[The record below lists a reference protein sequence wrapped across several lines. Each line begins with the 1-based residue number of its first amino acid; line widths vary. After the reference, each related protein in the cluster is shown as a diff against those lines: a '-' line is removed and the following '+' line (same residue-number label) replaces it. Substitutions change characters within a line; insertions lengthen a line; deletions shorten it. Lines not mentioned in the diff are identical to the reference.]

1 MKRHTVRQRLAA
13 FLLAALMSLS
23 WLPPLP
29 AFAENTPT
37 ETTSAAESD
46 VSASASENE
55 ATPETSDPESNV
67 VEDETSEGD
76 TSLSKAAQKFV
87 DSVNALDRDRI
98 LSAVNTWALASQAWQ
113 AEKDNP
119 DLTAALETATA
130 ASDEAAA
137 PVYAA
142 EDLYIALTDEDR
154 AQEAVQTAY
163 SALAA
168 LFVTMQ
174 LTMENPTA
182 PEEGGGNPPDED
194 EIATVLYGEL
204 PDAPTGSYMGS
215 YGLPIAT
222 GDTKIGIGYWGNEL
236 LSADNQGR
244 LDAQALNSD
253 AMTIVVPRQDGESYA
268 VVPIMVEVEYPANN
282 STSQVILPDNVTV
295 LDYDGTEAD
304 ADETS
309 QILSGTYV
317 ETSAA
322 ATGLYVKAEEDF
334 VAEFS
339 YSAPDG
345 SKLHKTLQVKLG
357 ESTANKASIQSNGS
371 ATYAATPTPP
381 WTTGKITSIAYEGGT
396 WLVWFNGVEAYCCS
410 HGLSGQPNGCPTYSF
425 SYVSKLEPGQY
436 TPGAHYLN
444 QINIWGGL
452 NQLSLGLLSQKHNP
466 DEYISSD
473 FAAGSAST
481 YSTAENDTL
490 KAAYQYYDDTQL
502 WIIKNYPDS
511 AAAKAYLSAAAQL
524 LGADNGVSTFA
535 SGKGY
540 YTYIYSPPAGYAWQI
555 IALIGPEITDEEGG
569 TDIPDIP
576 DAEYYSASW
585 TAPAQSASGSFDLT
599 FTVNTDKQ
607 QLETGEKVDGAKI
620 TVTPSKTSGS
630 IDGGSWAMSPVGAQ
644 TITTSGH
651 TMDDRYQANGGDGTV
666 SWTVHYEVSKTSTST
681 LSGQEG
687 PYSSQAEADAAAE
700 AAKNAAISQLQNEA
714 QGMVDAAIAAARAE
728 LASIVFQ
735 YDEIDVPYGF
745 EEFSGAVGSHQT
757 ITVPADSSN
766 DYVMK
771 NDEWSLQVNLNK
783 VDSET
788 GEQIA
793 GNALY
798 EVYEWDTVTQQYM
811 RRIANL
817 RAMTTKGVAS
827 LIPFNTQ
834 EVLVPGGI
842 YYGVNAISGNLIIG
856 LRTVLI
862 NGNAMVIAT
871 SGGGKSLFVKQELLE
886 LFLRFLKAKFYIV
899 DPENEY
905 GPLVRELGGIVVDIS
920 VDSTTYFNP
929 LDFTYDPSTKIQ
941 PHTAKA
947 EFVLSLC
954 EQIMGKDNIQAGDK
968 SLIDRSLK
976 HIYKPLIQSGYK
988 AACPTLTDLYNDLKA
1003 QPHERAHE
1011 IALALELFA
1020 TGSMNM
1026 FAQPTNVDMSNRL
1039 ICFNI
1044 QSLGDQ
1050 LKPVAMLSMLEY
1062 INTCVMSNERNDP
1075 KAATWVYF
1083 DEIYLLLRDKLSSQ
1097 FLYTS
1102 WKRFRKYNAFA
1113 TGITQNVQ
1121 DCLANDTAYA
1131 MLANSEFVCMLRQ
1144 TKDID
1149 SVVELYGLSDPQKNY
1164 LKLAKPGQGILKLGN
1179 NLIPFVNDHPTNTKI
1194 YRLIT
1199 TKPGEMEN

>member
-1 MKRHTVRQRLAA
+1 MKLYEYTSTRNSWGGVNTPKSVQKSIPIDRIYEDGMWRSGNVYSQMWSVSDINYAMVSDSKKEEIQLIYGKLYAGVPSDCTVKMCIVSQRMDDLVFRRDVLYRRANDGHDDLRADKNRQLAACASLVGNVLQSKYVIVSTQKNRVEDARDRLRQVQGHLVNILSELGSTVRSVDNSERLRILHN
-13 FLLAALMSLS
+13 F
-23 WLPPLP
+23 
-29 AFAENTPT
+29 FRVGE
-37 ETTSAAESD
+37 ESRFEFD
-46 VSASASENE
+46 
-55 ATPETSDPESNV
+55 
-67 VEDETSEGD
+67 
-76 TSLSKAAQKFV
+76 
-87 DSVNALDRDRI
+87 LDRCTRLGEDFRDFVAPDTIEFKRDHIVIDNRVAKCMSMSYFPQRI
-98 LSAVNTWALASQAWQ
+98 DDKLISTLLQQVPYIILTMDFVPIETEDAYKTLADYRMKVDADKVRFNRKSVDNLDFTANVPQRTQEEEGILNQWQ
-113 AEKDNP
+113 NDMSNH
-119 DLTAALETATA
+119 DQQMFLTLLTAAFFADDLEELRQETDALKTA
-130 ASDEAAA
+130 AGNFNCRFTEM
-137 PVYAA
+137 
-142 EDLYIALTDEDR
+142 R
-154 AQEAVQTAY
+154 WQQENAFNTA
-163 SALAA
+163 
-168 LFVTMQ
+168 M
-174 LTMENPTA
+174 P
-182 PEEGGGNPPDED
+182 
-194 EIATVLYGEL
+194 
-204 PDAPTGSYMGS
+204 
-215 YGLPIAT
+215 YGL
-222 GDTKIGIGYWGNEL
+222 
-236 LSADNQGR
+236 
-244 LDAQALNSD
+244 
-253 AMTIVVPRQDGESYA
+253 
-268 VVPIMVEVEYPANN
+268 
-282 STSQVILPDNVTV
+282 
-295 LDYDGTEAD
+295 
-304 ADETS
+304 
-309 QILSGTYV
+309 
-317 ETSAA
+317 
-322 ATGLYVKAEEDF
+322 
-334 VAEFS
+334 
-339 YSAPDG
+339 
-345 SKLHKTLQVKLG
+345 
-357 ESTANKASIQSNGS
+357 
-371 ATYAATPTPP
+371 
-381 WTTGKITSIAYEGGT
+381 
-396 WLVWFNGVEAYCCS
+396 
-410 HGLSGQPNGCPTYSF
+410 
-425 SYVSKLEPGQY
+425 
-436 TPGAHYLN
+436 
-444 QINIWGGL
+444 
-452 NQLSLGLLSQKHNP
+452 
-466 DEYISSD
+466 
-473 FAAGSAST
+473 
-481 YSTAENDTL
+481 
-490 KAAYQYYDDTQL
+490 
-502 WIIKNYPDS
+502 
-511 AAAKAYLSAAAQL
+511 
-524 LGADNGVSTFA
+524 
-535 SGKGY
+535 
-540 YTYIYSPPAGYAWQI
+540 
-555 IALIGPEITDEEGG
+555 
-569 TDIPDIP
+569 
-576 DAEYYSASW
+576 
-585 TAPAQSASGSFDLT
+585 
-599 FTVNTDKQ
+599 
-607 QLETGEKVDGAKI
+607 
-620 TVTPSKTSGS
+620 
-630 IDGGSWAMSPVGAQ
+630 
-644 TITTSGH
+644 
-651 TMDDRYQANGGDGTV
+651 
-666 SWTVHYEVSKTSTST
+666 
-681 LSGQEG
+681 
-687 PYSSQAEADAAAE
+687 
-700 AAKNAAISQLQNEA
+700 
-714 QGMVDAAIAAARAE
+714 
-728 LASIVFQ
+728 
-735 YDEIDVPYGF
+735 
-745 EEFSGAVGSHQT
+745 
-757 ITVPADSSN
+757 
-766 DYVMK
+766 
-771 NDEWSLQVNLNK
+771 
-783 VDSET
+783 
-788 GEQIA
+788 
-793 GNALY
+793 
-798 EVYEWDTVTQQYM
+798 

-1164 LKLAKPGQGILKLGN
+1164 LKLAKPGQGILKMGN

-1194 YRLIT
+1194 YRLLT

>member
-1 MKRHTVRQRLAA
+1 MKLYEYTSTRNSWGGVNTPKSVQKSIPIDRIYEDGMWRSGNVYSQMWSVSDINYAMVSDGKKDEIQQVYGKLYAGVPSDCTIKMCIVSQRMDDLVFRRDVLYHRANDGHDDLRADKNRQLAACASLVGNVLQSKYVIVSTQKNRVEDARDRLRQVQGHLINILSELGSTVRSVDNSERLRILHN
-13 FLLAALMSLS
+13 F
-23 WLPPLP
+23 
-29 AFAENTPT
+29 FRVGE
-37 ETTSAAESD
+37 ESRFEFD
-46 VSASASENE
+46 
-55 ATPETSDPESNV
+55 
-67 VEDETSEGD
+67 
-76 TSLSKAAQKFV
+76 
-87 DSVNALDRDRI
+87 LDRCTRLGEDFRDFVAPDTIEFKRDHIVIDNRVAKCMSMSYFPQRI
-98 LSAVNTWALASQAWQ
+98 DDKLISTLLQQVPYIILTMDFVPIETEDAYKTLADYRMKVDADKVRFNRKSVDNLDFTANVPQRTQEEEGILNQWQ
-113 AEKDNP
+113 NDMSNH
-119 DLTAALETATA
+119 DQQMFLTLLTAAFFADDLEELRQETDALKTA
-130 ASDEAAA
+130 AGNFNCRFTEM
-137 PVYAA
+137 
-142 EDLYIALTDEDR
+142 R
-154 AQEAVQTAY
+154 WQQENAFNTA
-163 SALAA
+163 
-168 LFVTMQ
+168 M
-174 LTMENPTA
+174 P
-182 PEEGGGNPPDED
+182 
-194 EIATVLYGEL
+194 
-204 PDAPTGSYMGS
+204 
-215 YGLPIAT
+215 YGL
-222 GDTKIGIGYWGNEL
+222 
-236 LSADNQGR
+236 
-244 LDAQALNSD
+244 
-253 AMTIVVPRQDGESYA
+253 
-268 VVPIMVEVEYPANN
+268 
-282 STSQVILPDNVTV
+282 
-295 LDYDGTEAD
+295 
-304 ADETS
+304 
-309 QILSGTYV
+309 
-317 ETSAA
+317 
-322 ATGLYVKAEEDF
+322 
-334 VAEFS
+334 
-339 YSAPDG
+339 
-345 SKLHKTLQVKLG
+345 
-357 ESTANKASIQSNGS
+357 
-371 ATYAATPTPP
+371 
-381 WTTGKITSIAYEGGT
+381 
-396 WLVWFNGVEAYCCS
+396 
-410 HGLSGQPNGCPTYSF
+410 
-425 SYVSKLEPGQY
+425 
-436 TPGAHYLN
+436 
-444 QINIWGGL
+444 
-452 NQLSLGLLSQKHNP
+452 
-466 DEYISSD
+466 
-473 FAAGSAST
+473 
-481 YSTAENDTL
+481 
-490 KAAYQYYDDTQL
+490 
-502 WIIKNYPDS
+502 
-511 AAAKAYLSAAAQL
+511 
-524 LGADNGVSTFA
+524 
-535 SGKGY
+535 
-540 YTYIYSPPAGYAWQI
+540 
-555 IALIGPEITDEEGG
+555 
-569 TDIPDIP
+569 
-576 DAEYYSASW
+576 
-585 TAPAQSASGSFDLT
+585 
-599 FTVNTDKQ
+599 
-607 QLETGEKVDGAKI
+607 
-620 TVTPSKTSGS
+620 
-630 IDGGSWAMSPVGAQ
+630 
-644 TITTSGH
+644 
-651 TMDDRYQANGGDGTV
+651 
-666 SWTVHYEVSKTSTST
+666 
-681 LSGQEG
+681 
-687 PYSSQAEADAAAE
+687 
-700 AAKNAAISQLQNEA
+700 
-714 QGMVDAAIAAARAE
+714 
-728 LASIVFQ
+728 
-735 YDEIDVPYGF
+735 
-745 EEFSGAVGSHQT
+745 
-757 ITVPADSSN
+757 
-766 DYVMK
+766 
-771 NDEWSLQVNLNK
+771 
-783 VDSET
+783 
-788 GEQIA
+788 
-793 GNALY
+793 
-798 EVYEWDTVTQQYM
+798 

-1164 LKLAKPGQGILKLGN
+1164 LKLAKPGQGILKMGN

>member
-1 MKRHTVRQRLAA
+1 MKLYEYTSTRNSWGGVNTPKSVQKSIPIDRIYEDGMWRSGNVYSQMWSVSDINYAMVSDSKKEEIQLIYGKLYAGVPSDCTVKMCIVSQRMDDLVFRRDVLYRRANDGHDDLRAEKNRQLTACASLMGNVIQHKYVIISTQKPRVDDARDRLRQVQGHLINILSELGSTVRSVDNSERLRILHN
-13 FLLAALMSLS
+13 F
-23 WLPPLP
+23 
-29 AFAENTPT
+29 FRVGE
-37 ETTSAAESD
+37 ESRFEFD
-46 VSASASENE
+46 
-55 ATPETSDPESNV
+55 
-67 VEDETSEGD
+67 
-76 TSLSKAAQKFV
+76 
-87 DSVNALDRDRI
+87 LDRCTRLGEDFRDFVAPDTIEFKRDHIVIDNRVAKCMSMSYFPQRI
-98 LSAVNTWALASQAWQ
+98 DDKLISTLLQQVPYIILTMDFVPIETEDAYKTLADYRMKVDADKVRFNRKSVDNLDFTANVPQRTQEEEGILNQWQ
-113 AEKDNP
+113 NDMSNH
-119 DLTAALETATA
+119 DQQMFLTLLTAAFFADDLEELRQETDALKTA
-130 ASDEAAA
+130 AGNFNCRFTEM
-137 PVYAA
+137 
-142 EDLYIALTDEDR
+142 R
-154 AQEAVQTAY
+154 WQQENAFNTA
-163 SALAA
+163 
-168 LFVTMQ
+168 M
-174 LTMENPTA
+174 P
-182 PEEGGGNPPDED
+182 
-194 EIATVLYGEL
+194 
-204 PDAPTGSYMGS
+204 
-215 YGLPIAT
+215 YGL
-222 GDTKIGIGYWGNEL
+222 
-236 LSADNQGR
+236 
-244 LDAQALNSD
+244 
-253 AMTIVVPRQDGESYA
+253 
-268 VVPIMVEVEYPANN
+268 
-282 STSQVILPDNVTV
+282 
-295 LDYDGTEAD
+295 
-304 ADETS
+304 
-309 QILSGTYV
+309 
-317 ETSAA
+317 
-322 ATGLYVKAEEDF
+322 
-334 VAEFS
+334 
-339 YSAPDG
+339 
-345 SKLHKTLQVKLG
+345 
-357 ESTANKASIQSNGS
+357 
-371 ATYAATPTPP
+371 
-381 WTTGKITSIAYEGGT
+381 
-396 WLVWFNGVEAYCCS
+396 
-410 HGLSGQPNGCPTYSF
+410 
-425 SYVSKLEPGQY
+425 
-436 TPGAHYLN
+436 
-444 QINIWGGL
+444 
-452 NQLSLGLLSQKHNP
+452 
-466 DEYISSD
+466 
-473 FAAGSAST
+473 
-481 YSTAENDTL
+481 
-490 KAAYQYYDDTQL
+490 
-502 WIIKNYPDS
+502 
-511 AAAKAYLSAAAQL
+511 
-524 LGADNGVSTFA
+524 
-535 SGKGY
+535 
-540 YTYIYSPPAGYAWQI
+540 
-555 IALIGPEITDEEGG
+555 
-569 TDIPDIP
+569 
-576 DAEYYSASW
+576 
-585 TAPAQSASGSFDLT
+585 
-599 FTVNTDKQ
+599 
-607 QLETGEKVDGAKI
+607 
-620 TVTPSKTSGS
+620 
-630 IDGGSWAMSPVGAQ
+630 
-644 TITTSGH
+644 
-651 TMDDRYQANGGDGTV
+651 
-666 SWTVHYEVSKTSTST
+666 
-681 LSGQEG
+681 
-687 PYSSQAEADAAAE
+687 
-700 AAKNAAISQLQNEA
+700 
-714 QGMVDAAIAAARAE
+714 
-728 LASIVFQ
+728 
-735 YDEIDVPYGF
+735 
-745 EEFSGAVGSHQT
+745 
-757 ITVPADSSN
+757 
-766 DYVMK
+766 
-771 NDEWSLQVNLNK
+771 
-783 VDSET
+783 
-788 GEQIA
+788 
-793 GNALY
+793 
-798 EVYEWDTVTQQYM
+798 

-1026 FAQPTNVDMSNRL
+1026 FAQSTNVDMSNRL

>member
-1 MKRHTVRQRLAA
+1 MKLYEYTSTRNSWGGVNTPKSVQKSIPIDRIYEDGMWRSGNVYSQMWSVSDINYAMVSDSKKEEIQLIYGKLYAGVPSDCTVKMCIVSQRMDDLVFRRDVLYRRANDGHDDLRAEKNRQLTACASLVGNVIQHKYVIISTQKPRVDDARDRLRQVQGHLINILSELGSTVRSVDNSERLRILHN
-13 FLLAALMSLS
+13 F
-23 WLPPLP
+23 
-29 AFAENTPT
+29 FRVGE
-37 ETTSAAESD
+37 ESRFEFD
-46 VSASASENE
+46 
-55 ATPETSDPESNV
+55 
-67 VEDETSEGD
+67 
-76 TSLSKAAQKFV
+76 
-87 DSVNALDRDRI
+87 LDRCTRLGEDFRDFVAPDTIEFKRDHIVIDNRVAKCMSMSYFPQRI
-98 LSAVNTWALASQAWQ
+98 DDKLISTLLQQVPYIILTMDFVPIETEDAYKTLADYRMKVDADKVRFNRKSVDNLDFTANVPQRTQEEEGILNQWQ
-113 AEKDNP
+113 NDMSNH
-119 DLTAALETATA
+119 DQQMFLTLLTAAFFAGDLEELRQETDALKTA
-130 ASDEAAA
+130 AGNFNCRFTEM
-137 PVYAA
+137 
-142 EDLYIALTDEDR
+142 R
-154 AQEAVQTAY
+154 WQQENAFNTA
-163 SALAA
+163 
-168 LFVTMQ
+168 M
-174 LTMENPTA
+174 P
-182 PEEGGGNPPDED
+182 
-194 EIATVLYGEL
+194 
-204 PDAPTGSYMGS
+204 
-215 YGLPIAT
+215 YGL
-222 GDTKIGIGYWGNEL
+222 
-236 LSADNQGR
+236 
-244 LDAQALNSD
+244 
-253 AMTIVVPRQDGESYA
+253 
-268 VVPIMVEVEYPANN
+268 
-282 STSQVILPDNVTV
+282 
-295 LDYDGTEAD
+295 
-304 ADETS
+304 
-309 QILSGTYV
+309 
-317 ETSAA
+317 
-322 ATGLYVKAEEDF
+322 
-334 VAEFS
+334 
-339 YSAPDG
+339 
-345 SKLHKTLQVKLG
+345 
-357 ESTANKASIQSNGS
+357 
-371 ATYAATPTPP
+371 
-381 WTTGKITSIAYEGGT
+381 
-396 WLVWFNGVEAYCCS
+396 
-410 HGLSGQPNGCPTYSF
+410 
-425 SYVSKLEPGQY
+425 
-436 TPGAHYLN
+436 
-444 QINIWGGL
+444 
-452 NQLSLGLLSQKHNP
+452 
-466 DEYISSD
+466 
-473 FAAGSAST
+473 
-481 YSTAENDTL
+481 
-490 KAAYQYYDDTQL
+490 
-502 WIIKNYPDS
+502 
-511 AAAKAYLSAAAQL
+511 
-524 LGADNGVSTFA
+524 
-535 SGKGY
+535 
-540 YTYIYSPPAGYAWQI
+540 
-555 IALIGPEITDEEGG
+555 
-569 TDIPDIP
+569 
-576 DAEYYSASW
+576 
-585 TAPAQSASGSFDLT
+585 
-599 FTVNTDKQ
+599 
-607 QLETGEKVDGAKI
+607 
-620 TVTPSKTSGS
+620 
-630 IDGGSWAMSPVGAQ
+630 
-644 TITTSGH
+644 
-651 TMDDRYQANGGDGTV
+651 
-666 SWTVHYEVSKTSTST
+666 
-681 LSGQEG
+681 
-687 PYSSQAEADAAAE
+687 
-700 AAKNAAISQLQNEA
+700 
-714 QGMVDAAIAAARAE
+714 
-728 LASIVFQ
+728 
-735 YDEIDVPYGF
+735 
-745 EEFSGAVGSHQT
+745 
-757 ITVPADSSN
+757 
-766 DYVMK
+766 
-771 NDEWSLQVNLNK
+771 
-783 VDSET
+783 
-788 GEQIA
+788 
-793 GNALY
+793 
-798 EVYEWDTVTQQYM
+798 

-1164 LKLAKPGQGILKLGN
+1164 LKLAKPGQGILKMGN

-1194 YRLIT
+1194 YRLLT

>member
-1 MKRHTVRQRLAA
+1 MKLYEYTSTRNSWGGVNTPKSVQKSIPIDRIYEDGMWRSGNVYSQMWSVSDINYAMVSDSKKEEIQLIYGKLYAGVPSDCTVKMCIVSQRMDDLVFRRDVLYRRANDGHDDLRAEKNRQLTACASLVGNVIQHKYVIISTQKPRVDDARDRLRRVQGHLINILSELGSTVRSVDNSERLRILHN
-13 FLLAALMSLS
+13 F
-23 WLPPLP
+23 
-29 AFAENTPT
+29 FRVGE
-37 ETTSAAESD
+37 ESRFEFD
-46 VSASASENE
+46 
-55 ATPETSDPESNV
+55 
-67 VEDETSEGD
+67 
-76 TSLSKAAQKFV
+76 
-87 DSVNALDRDRI
+87 LDRCTRLGEDFRDFVAPDTIEFKRDHIVIDNRVAKCMSMSYFPQRI
-98 LSAVNTWALASQAWQ
+98 DDKLISTLLQQVPYIILTMDFVPIETEDAYKTLADYRMKVDADKVRFNRKSVDNLDFTANVPQRTQEEEGILNQWQ
-113 AEKDNP
+113 NDMSNH
-119 DLTAALETATA
+119 DQQMFLTLLTAAFFADDLEELRQETDALKTA
-130 ASDEAAA
+130 AGNFNCRFTEM
-137 PVYAA
+137 
-142 EDLYIALTDEDR
+142 R
-154 AQEAVQTAY
+154 WQQENAFNTA
-163 SALAA
+163 
-168 LFVTMQ
+168 M
-174 LTMENPTA
+174 P
-182 PEEGGGNPPDED
+182 
-194 EIATVLYGEL
+194 
-204 PDAPTGSYMGS
+204 
-215 YGLPIAT
+215 YGL
-222 GDTKIGIGYWGNEL
+222 
-236 LSADNQGR
+236 
-244 LDAQALNSD
+244 
-253 AMTIVVPRQDGESYA
+253 
-268 VVPIMVEVEYPANN
+268 
-282 STSQVILPDNVTV
+282 
-295 LDYDGTEAD
+295 
-304 ADETS
+304 
-309 QILSGTYV
+309 
-317 ETSAA
+317 
-322 ATGLYVKAEEDF
+322 
-334 VAEFS
+334 
-339 YSAPDG
+339 
-345 SKLHKTLQVKLG
+345 
-357 ESTANKASIQSNGS
+357 
-371 ATYAATPTPP
+371 
-381 WTTGKITSIAYEGGT
+381 
-396 WLVWFNGVEAYCCS
+396 
-410 HGLSGQPNGCPTYSF
+410 
-425 SYVSKLEPGQY
+425 
-436 TPGAHYLN
+436 
-444 QINIWGGL
+444 
-452 NQLSLGLLSQKHNP
+452 
-466 DEYISSD
+466 
-473 FAAGSAST
+473 
-481 YSTAENDTL
+481 
-490 KAAYQYYDDTQL
+490 
-502 WIIKNYPDS
+502 
-511 AAAKAYLSAAAQL
+511 
-524 LGADNGVSTFA
+524 
-535 SGKGY
+535 
-540 YTYIYSPPAGYAWQI
+540 
-555 IALIGPEITDEEGG
+555 
-569 TDIPDIP
+569 
-576 DAEYYSASW
+576 
-585 TAPAQSASGSFDLT
+585 
-599 FTVNTDKQ
+599 
-607 QLETGEKVDGAKI
+607 
-620 TVTPSKTSGS
+620 
-630 IDGGSWAMSPVGAQ
+630 
-644 TITTSGH
+644 
-651 TMDDRYQANGGDGTV
+651 
-666 SWTVHYEVSKTSTST
+666 
-681 LSGQEG
+681 
-687 PYSSQAEADAAAE
+687 
-700 AAKNAAISQLQNEA
+700 
-714 QGMVDAAIAAARAE
+714 
-728 LASIVFQ
+728 
-735 YDEIDVPYGF
+735 
-745 EEFSGAVGSHQT
+745 
-757 ITVPADSSN
+757 
-766 DYVMK
+766 
-771 NDEWSLQVNLNK
+771 
-783 VDSET
+783 
-788 GEQIA
+788 
-793 GNALY
+793 
-798 EVYEWDTVTQQYM
+798 

>member
-1 MKRHTVRQRLAA
+1 MKLYEYTSTRNSWGGVNTPKSVQKSIPIDRIYEDGMWRSGNVYSQMWSVSDINYAMVSDSKKEEIQLIYGKLYAGVPSDCTVKMCIVSQRMDDLVFRRDVLYRRANDGHDDLRAEKNRQLTACASLVGNVIQHKYVIISTQKPRVDDARDRLRQVQGHLINILSELGSTVRSVDNSERLRILHN
-13 FLLAALMSLS
+13 F
-23 WLPPLP
+23 
-29 AFAENTPT
+29 FRVGE
-37 ETTSAAESD
+37 ESRFEFD
-46 VSASASENE
+46 
-55 ATPETSDPESNV
+55 
-67 VEDETSEGD
+67 
-76 TSLSKAAQKFV
+76 
-87 DSVNALDRDRI
+87 LDRCTRLGEDFRDFVAPDTIEFNRDHIVIDNRVAKCMSMSYFPQRI
-98 LSAVNTWALASQAWQ
+98 DDKLISTLLQQVPYIILTMDFVPIETEDAYKTLADYRMKVDADKVRFNRKSVDNLDFTANVPQRTQEEEGILNQWQ
-113 AEKDNP
+113 NDMSNH
-119 DLTAALETATA
+119 DQQMFLTLLTAAFFADDLEELRQETDALKTA
-130 ASDEAAA
+130 AGNFNCRFTEM
-137 PVYAA
+137 
-142 EDLYIALTDEDR
+142 R
-154 AQEAVQTAY
+154 WQQENAFNTA
-163 SALAA
+163 
-168 LFVTMQ
+168 M
-174 LTMENPTA
+174 P
-182 PEEGGGNPPDED
+182 
-194 EIATVLYGEL
+194 
-204 PDAPTGSYMGS
+204 
-215 YGLPIAT
+215 YGL
-222 GDTKIGIGYWGNEL
+222 
-236 LSADNQGR
+236 
-244 LDAQALNSD
+244 
-253 AMTIVVPRQDGESYA
+253 
-268 VVPIMVEVEYPANN
+268 
-282 STSQVILPDNVTV
+282 
-295 LDYDGTEAD
+295 
-304 ADETS
+304 
-309 QILSGTYV
+309 
-317 ETSAA
+317 
-322 ATGLYVKAEEDF
+322 
-334 VAEFS
+334 
-339 YSAPDG
+339 
-345 SKLHKTLQVKLG
+345 
-357 ESTANKASIQSNGS
+357 
-371 ATYAATPTPP
+371 
-381 WTTGKITSIAYEGGT
+381 
-396 WLVWFNGVEAYCCS
+396 
-410 HGLSGQPNGCPTYSF
+410 
-425 SYVSKLEPGQY
+425 
-436 TPGAHYLN
+436 
-444 QINIWGGL
+444 
-452 NQLSLGLLSQKHNP
+452 
-466 DEYISSD
+466 
-473 FAAGSAST
+473 
-481 YSTAENDTL
+481 
-490 KAAYQYYDDTQL
+490 
-502 WIIKNYPDS
+502 
-511 AAAKAYLSAAAQL
+511 
-524 LGADNGVSTFA
+524 
-535 SGKGY
+535 
-540 YTYIYSPPAGYAWQI
+540 
-555 IALIGPEITDEEGG
+555 
-569 TDIPDIP
+569 
-576 DAEYYSASW
+576 
-585 TAPAQSASGSFDLT
+585 
-599 FTVNTDKQ
+599 
-607 QLETGEKVDGAKI
+607 
-620 TVTPSKTSGS
+620 
-630 IDGGSWAMSPVGAQ
+630 
-644 TITTSGH
+644 
-651 TMDDRYQANGGDGTV
+651 
-666 SWTVHYEVSKTSTST
+666 
-681 LSGQEG
+681 
-687 PYSSQAEADAAAE
+687 
-700 AAKNAAISQLQNEA
+700 
-714 QGMVDAAIAAARAE
+714 
-728 LASIVFQ
+728 
-735 YDEIDVPYGF
+735 
-745 EEFSGAVGSHQT
+745 
-757 ITVPADSSN
+757 
-766 DYVMK
+766 
-771 NDEWSLQVNLNK
+771 
-783 VDSET
+783 
-788 GEQIA
+788 
-793 GNALY
+793 
-798 EVYEWDTVTQQYM
+798 

>member
-1 MKRHTVRQRLAA
+1 MKLYEYTSTRNSWGGVNTPKSVQKSIPIDRIYEDGMWRSGNVYSQMWSVSDINYAMVSDSKKEEIQLIYGKLYAGVPSDCTVKMCIVSQRMDDLVFRRDVLYRRANDGHDDLRAEKNRQLTACASLVGNVIQHKYVIISTQKPRVDDARDRLRQVQGHLINILSELGSTVRSVDNSERLRILHN
-13 FLLAALMSLS
+13 F
-23 WLPPLP
+23 
-29 AFAENTPT
+29 FRVGE
-37 ETTSAAESD
+37 ESRFEFD
-46 VSASASENE
+46 
-55 ATPETSDPESNV
+55 
-67 VEDETSEGD
+67 
-76 TSLSKAAQKFV
+76 
-87 DSVNALDRDRI
+87 LDRCTRLGEDFRDFVAPDTIEFKRDHIVIDNRVAKCMSMSYFPQRI
-98 LSAVNTWALASQAWQ
+98 DDKLISTLLQQVPYIILTMDFVPIETEDAYKTLADYRMKVDADKVRFNRKSVDNLDFTANVPQRTQEEEGILNQWQ
-113 AEKDNP
+113 NDMSNH
-119 DLTAALETATA
+119 DQQMFLTLLTAAFFADDLEELRQETDALKTA
-130 ASDEAAA
+130 AGNFNCRFTEM
-137 PVYAA
+137 
-142 EDLYIALTDEDR
+142 R
-154 AQEAVQTAY
+154 WQQENAFNTA
-163 SALAA
+163 
-168 LFVTMQ
+168 M
-174 LTMENPTA
+174 P
-182 PEEGGGNPPDED
+182 
-194 EIATVLYGEL
+194 
-204 PDAPTGSYMGS
+204 
-215 YGLPIAT
+215 YGL
-222 GDTKIGIGYWGNEL
+222 
-236 LSADNQGR
+236 
-244 LDAQALNSD
+244 
-253 AMTIVVPRQDGESYA
+253 
-268 VVPIMVEVEYPANN
+268 
-282 STSQVILPDNVTV
+282 
-295 LDYDGTEAD
+295 
-304 ADETS
+304 
-309 QILSGTYV
+309 
-317 ETSAA
+317 
-322 ATGLYVKAEEDF
+322 
-334 VAEFS
+334 
-339 YSAPDG
+339 
-345 SKLHKTLQVKLG
+345 
-357 ESTANKASIQSNGS
+357 
-371 ATYAATPTPP
+371 
-381 WTTGKITSIAYEGGT
+381 
-396 WLVWFNGVEAYCCS
+396 
-410 HGLSGQPNGCPTYSF
+410 
-425 SYVSKLEPGQY
+425 
-436 TPGAHYLN
+436 
-444 QINIWGGL
+444 
-452 NQLSLGLLSQKHNP
+452 
-466 DEYISSD
+466 
-473 FAAGSAST
+473 
-481 YSTAENDTL
+481 
-490 KAAYQYYDDTQL
+490 
-502 WIIKNYPDS
+502 
-511 AAAKAYLSAAAQL
+511 
-524 LGADNGVSTFA
+524 
-535 SGKGY
+535 
-540 YTYIYSPPAGYAWQI
+540 
-555 IALIGPEITDEEGG
+555 
-569 TDIPDIP
+569 
-576 DAEYYSASW
+576 
-585 TAPAQSASGSFDLT
+585 
-599 FTVNTDKQ
+599 
-607 QLETGEKVDGAKI
+607 
-620 TVTPSKTSGS
+620 
-630 IDGGSWAMSPVGAQ
+630 
-644 TITTSGH
+644 
-651 TMDDRYQANGGDGTV
+651 
-666 SWTVHYEVSKTSTST
+666 
-681 LSGQEG
+681 
-687 PYSSQAEADAAAE
+687 
-700 AAKNAAISQLQNEA
+700 
-714 QGMVDAAIAAARAE
+714 
-728 LASIVFQ
+728 
-735 YDEIDVPYGF
+735 
-745 EEFSGAVGSHQT
+745 
-757 ITVPADSSN
+757 
-766 DYVMK
+766 
-771 NDEWSLQVNLNK
+771 
-783 VDSET
+783 
-788 GEQIA
+788 
-793 GNALY
+793 
-798 EVYEWDTVTQQYM
+798 

-1062 INTCVMSNERNDP
+1062 INTCVMRNERNDP

>member
-1 MKRHTVRQRLAA
+1 MKLYEYTSTRNSWGGVNTPKSVQKSIPIDRIYEDGMWRSGNVYSQMWSVSDINYAMVSDSKKEEIQLIYGKLYAGVPSDCTVKMCIVSQRMDDLVFRRDVLYRRANDGHDDLRAEKNRQLMACASLVGNVIQHKYVIISTQKPRVDDARDRLRQVQGHLINILSELGSTVRSVDNSERLRILHN
-13 FLLAALMSLS
+13 F
-23 WLPPLP
+23 
-29 AFAENTPT
+29 FRVGE
-37 ETTSAAESD
+37 ESRFEFD
-46 VSASASENE
+46 
-55 ATPETSDPESNV
+55 
-67 VEDETSEGD
+67 
-76 TSLSKAAQKFV
+76 
-87 DSVNALDRDRI
+87 LDRCTRLGEDFRDFVAPDTIEFKRDHIVIDNRVAKCMSMSYFPQRI
-98 LSAVNTWALASQAWQ
+98 DDKLISTLLQQVPYIILTMDFVPIETEDAYKTLADYRMKVDADKVRFNRKSVDNLDFTANVPQRTQEEEGILNQWQ
-113 AEKDNP
+113 NDMSNH
-119 DLTAALETATA
+119 DQQMFLTLLTAAFFADDLEELRQETDALKTA
-130 ASDEAAA
+130 AGNFNCRFTEM
-137 PVYAA
+137 
-142 EDLYIALTDEDR
+142 R
-154 AQEAVQTAY
+154 WQQENAFNTA
-163 SALAA
+163 
-168 LFVTMQ
+168 M
-174 LTMENPTA
+174 P
-182 PEEGGGNPPDED
+182 
-194 EIATVLYGEL
+194 
-204 PDAPTGSYMGS
+204 
-215 YGLPIAT
+215 YGL
-222 GDTKIGIGYWGNEL
+222 
-236 LSADNQGR
+236 
-244 LDAQALNSD
+244 
-253 AMTIVVPRQDGESYA
+253 
-268 VVPIMVEVEYPANN
+268 
-282 STSQVILPDNVTV
+282 
-295 LDYDGTEAD
+295 
-304 ADETS
+304 
-309 QILSGTYV
+309 
-317 ETSAA
+317 
-322 ATGLYVKAEEDF
+322 
-334 VAEFS
+334 
-339 YSAPDG
+339 
-345 SKLHKTLQVKLG
+345 
-357 ESTANKASIQSNGS
+357 
-371 ATYAATPTPP
+371 
-381 WTTGKITSIAYEGGT
+381 
-396 WLVWFNGVEAYCCS
+396 
-410 HGLSGQPNGCPTYSF
+410 
-425 SYVSKLEPGQY
+425 
-436 TPGAHYLN
+436 
-444 QINIWGGL
+444 
-452 NQLSLGLLSQKHNP
+452 
-466 DEYISSD
+466 
-473 FAAGSAST
+473 
-481 YSTAENDTL
+481 
-490 KAAYQYYDDTQL
+490 
-502 WIIKNYPDS
+502 
-511 AAAKAYLSAAAQL
+511 
-524 LGADNGVSTFA
+524 
-535 SGKGY
+535 
-540 YTYIYSPPAGYAWQI
+540 
-555 IALIGPEITDEEGG
+555 
-569 TDIPDIP
+569 
-576 DAEYYSASW
+576 
-585 TAPAQSASGSFDLT
+585 
-599 FTVNTDKQ
+599 
-607 QLETGEKVDGAKI
+607 
-620 TVTPSKTSGS
+620 
-630 IDGGSWAMSPVGAQ
+630 
-644 TITTSGH
+644 
-651 TMDDRYQANGGDGTV
+651 
-666 SWTVHYEVSKTSTST
+666 
-681 LSGQEG
+681 
-687 PYSSQAEADAAAE
+687 
-700 AAKNAAISQLQNEA
+700 
-714 QGMVDAAIAAARAE
+714 
-728 LASIVFQ
+728 
-735 YDEIDVPYGF
+735 
-745 EEFSGAVGSHQT
+745 
-757 ITVPADSSN
+757 
-766 DYVMK
+766 
-771 NDEWSLQVNLNK
+771 
-783 VDSET
+783 
-788 GEQIA
+788 
-793 GNALY
+793 
-798 EVYEWDTVTQQYM
+798 

>member
-1 MKRHTVRQRLAA
+1 MKLYEYTSTRNSWGGVNTPKSVQKSIPIDRIYEDGMWRSGNVYSQMWSVSDINYAMVSDSKKEEIQLIYGKLYAGVPSDCTVKMCIVSQRMDDLVFRRDVLYRRANDGHDDLRAEKNRQLTACASLVANVIQHKYVIISTQKPRVDDARDRLRQVQGHLINILSELGSTVRSVDNSERLRILHN
-13 FLLAALMSLS
+13 F
-23 WLPPLP
+23 
-29 AFAENTPT
+29 FRVGE
-37 ETTSAAESD
+37 ESRFEFD
-46 VSASASENE
+46 
-55 ATPETSDPESNV
+55 
-67 VEDETSEGD
+67 
-76 TSLSKAAQKFV
+76 
-87 DSVNALDRDRI
+87 LDRCTRLGEDFRDFVAPDTIEFKRDHIVIDNRVAKCMSMSYFPQRI
-98 LSAVNTWALASQAWQ
+98 DDKLISTLLQQVPYIILTMDFVPIETEDAYKTLADYRMKVDADKVRFNRKSVDNLDFTANVPQRTQEEEGILNQWQ
-113 AEKDNP
+113 NDMSNH
-119 DLTAALETATA
+119 DQQMFLTLLTAAFFADDLEELRQETDALKTA
-130 ASDEAAA
+130 AGNFNCRFTEM
-137 PVYAA
+137 
-142 EDLYIALTDEDR
+142 R
-154 AQEAVQTAY
+154 WQQENAFNTA
-163 SALAA
+163 
-168 LFVTMQ
+168 M
-174 LTMENPTA
+174 P
-182 PEEGGGNPPDED
+182 
-194 EIATVLYGEL
+194 
-204 PDAPTGSYMGS
+204 
-215 YGLPIAT
+215 YGL
-222 GDTKIGIGYWGNEL
+222 
-236 LSADNQGR
+236 
-244 LDAQALNSD
+244 
-253 AMTIVVPRQDGESYA
+253 
-268 VVPIMVEVEYPANN
+268 
-282 STSQVILPDNVTV
+282 
-295 LDYDGTEAD
+295 
-304 ADETS
+304 
-309 QILSGTYV
+309 
-317 ETSAA
+317 
-322 ATGLYVKAEEDF
+322 
-334 VAEFS
+334 
-339 YSAPDG
+339 
-345 SKLHKTLQVKLG
+345 
-357 ESTANKASIQSNGS
+357 
-371 ATYAATPTPP
+371 
-381 WTTGKITSIAYEGGT
+381 
-396 WLVWFNGVEAYCCS
+396 
-410 HGLSGQPNGCPTYSF
+410 
-425 SYVSKLEPGQY
+425 
-436 TPGAHYLN
+436 
-444 QINIWGGL
+444 
-452 NQLSLGLLSQKHNP
+452 
-466 DEYISSD
+466 
-473 FAAGSAST
+473 
-481 YSTAENDTL
+481 
-490 KAAYQYYDDTQL
+490 
-502 WIIKNYPDS
+502 
-511 AAAKAYLSAAAQL
+511 
-524 LGADNGVSTFA
+524 
-535 SGKGY
+535 
-540 YTYIYSPPAGYAWQI
+540 
-555 IALIGPEITDEEGG
+555 
-569 TDIPDIP
+569 
-576 DAEYYSASW
+576 
-585 TAPAQSASGSFDLT
+585 
-599 FTVNTDKQ
+599 
-607 QLETGEKVDGAKI
+607 
-620 TVTPSKTSGS
+620 
-630 IDGGSWAMSPVGAQ
+630 
-644 TITTSGH
+644 
-651 TMDDRYQANGGDGTV
+651 
-666 SWTVHYEVSKTSTST
+666 
-681 LSGQEG
+681 
-687 PYSSQAEADAAAE
+687 
-700 AAKNAAISQLQNEA
+700 
-714 QGMVDAAIAAARAE
+714 
-728 LASIVFQ
+728 
-735 YDEIDVPYGF
+735 
-745 EEFSGAVGSHQT
+745 
-757 ITVPADSSN
+757 
-766 DYVMK
+766 
-771 NDEWSLQVNLNK
+771 
-783 VDSET
+783 
-788 GEQIA
+788 
-793 GNALY
+793 
-798 EVYEWDTVTQQYM
+798 

-988 AACPTLTDLYNDLKA
+988 AACPTLTDLYNDLKE

>member
-1 MKRHTVRQRLAA
+1 MKLYEYTSTRNSWGGVNTPKSVQKSIPIDRIYEDGMWRSGNVYSQMWSVSDINYAMVSDSKKEEIQLIYGKLYAGVPSDCTVKMCIVSQRMDDLVFRRDVLYRRANDGHDDLRAEKNRQLTACASLVGNVIQHKYVIISTQKPRVDDARDRLRQVQGHLINILSELGSTVRSVDNSERLRILHN
-13 FLLAALMSLS
+13 F
-23 WLPPLP
+23 
-29 AFAENTPT
+29 FRVGE
-37 ETTSAAESD
+37 ESRFEFD
-46 VSASASENE
+46 
-55 ATPETSDPESNV
+55 
-67 VEDETSEGD
+67 
-76 TSLSKAAQKFV
+76 
-87 DSVNALDRDRI
+87 LDRCTRLGEDFRDFVAPDTIEFKRDHIVIDNRVAKCMSMSYFPQRI
-98 LSAVNTWALASQAWQ
+98 DDKLISTLLQQVPYIILTMDFVPIETEDAYKTLADYRMKVDADKVRFNRKSVDNLDFTANVPQRTQEEEGILNQWQ
-113 AEKDNP
+113 NDMSNH
-119 DLTAALETATA
+119 DQQMFLTLLTAAFFADDLEELRQETDALKTA
-130 ASDEAAA
+130 AGNFNCRFTEM
-137 PVYAA
+137 
-142 EDLYIALTDEDR
+142 R
-154 AQEAVQTAY
+154 WQQENAFNTA
-163 SALAA
+163 
-168 LFVTMQ
+168 M
-174 LTMENPTA
+174 P
-182 PEEGGGNPPDED
+182 
-194 EIATVLYGEL
+194 
-204 PDAPTGSYMGS
+204 
-215 YGLPIAT
+215 YGL
-222 GDTKIGIGYWGNEL
+222 
-236 LSADNQGR
+236 
-244 LDAQALNSD
+244 
-253 AMTIVVPRQDGESYA
+253 
-268 VVPIMVEVEYPANN
+268 
-282 STSQVILPDNVTV
+282 
-295 LDYDGTEAD
+295 
-304 ADETS
+304 
-309 QILSGTYV
+309 
-317 ETSAA
+317 
-322 ATGLYVKAEEDF
+322 
-334 VAEFS
+334 
-339 YSAPDG
+339 
-345 SKLHKTLQVKLG
+345 
-357 ESTANKASIQSNGS
+357 
-371 ATYAATPTPP
+371 
-381 WTTGKITSIAYEGGT
+381 
-396 WLVWFNGVEAYCCS
+396 
-410 HGLSGQPNGCPTYSF
+410 
-425 SYVSKLEPGQY
+425 
-436 TPGAHYLN
+436 
-444 QINIWGGL
+444 
-452 NQLSLGLLSQKHNP
+452 
-466 DEYISSD
+466 
-473 FAAGSAST
+473 
-481 YSTAENDTL
+481 
-490 KAAYQYYDDTQL
+490 
-502 WIIKNYPDS
+502 
-511 AAAKAYLSAAAQL
+511 
-524 LGADNGVSTFA
+524 
-535 SGKGY
+535 
-540 YTYIYSPPAGYAWQI
+540 
-555 IALIGPEITDEEGG
+555 
-569 TDIPDIP
+569 
-576 DAEYYSASW
+576 
-585 TAPAQSASGSFDLT
+585 
-599 FTVNTDKQ
+599 
-607 QLETGEKVDGAKI
+607 
-620 TVTPSKTSGS
+620 
-630 IDGGSWAMSPVGAQ
+630 
-644 TITTSGH
+644 
-651 TMDDRYQANGGDGTV
+651 
-666 SWTVHYEVSKTSTST
+666 
-681 LSGQEG
+681 
-687 PYSSQAEADAAAE
+687 
-700 AAKNAAISQLQNEA
+700 
-714 QGMVDAAIAAARAE
+714 
-728 LASIVFQ
+728 
-735 YDEIDVPYGF
+735 
-745 EEFSGAVGSHQT
+745 
-757 ITVPADSSN
+757 
-766 DYVMK
+766 
-771 NDEWSLQVNLNK
+771 
-783 VDSET
+783 
-788 GEQIA
+788 
-793 GNALY
+793 
-798 EVYEWDTVTQQYM
+798 

-1026 FAQPTNVDMSNRL
+1026 FAQSTNVDMSNRL

>member
-1 MKRHTVRQRLAA
+1 MKLYEYASTRNSWGGVNTPKSVQKSIPIDRIYEDGMWRSGNVYSQMWSVSDINYAMVSDSKKEEIQLIYGKLYAGVPSDCTVKMCIVSQRMDDLVFRRDVLYRRANDGHDDLRAEKNRQLTACASLVGNVIQHKYVIISTQKPRVDDARDRLRQVQGHLINILSELGSTVRSVDNSERLRILHN
-13 FLLAALMSLS
+13 F
-23 WLPPLP
+23 
-29 AFAENTPT
+29 FRVGE
-37 ETTSAAESD
+37 ESRFEFD
-46 VSASASENE
+46 
-55 ATPETSDPESNV
+55 
-67 VEDETSEGD
+67 
-76 TSLSKAAQKFV
+76 
-87 DSVNALDRDRI
+87 LDRCTRLGEDFRDFVAPDTIEFKRDHIVIDNRVAKCMSMSYFPQRI
-98 LSAVNTWALASQAWQ
+98 DDKLISTLLQQVPYIILTMDFVPIETEDAYKTLADYRMKVDADKVRFNRKSVDNLDFTANVPQRTQEEEGILNQWQ
-113 AEKDNP
+113 NDMSNH
-119 DLTAALETATA
+119 DQQMFLTLLTAAFFADDLEELRQETDALKTA
-130 ASDEAAA
+130 AGNFNCRFTEM
-137 PVYAA
+137 
-142 EDLYIALTDEDR
+142 R
-154 AQEAVQTAY
+154 WQQENAFNTA
-163 SALAA
+163 
-168 LFVTMQ
+168 M
-174 LTMENPTA
+174 P
-182 PEEGGGNPPDED
+182 
-194 EIATVLYGEL
+194 
-204 PDAPTGSYMGS
+204 
-215 YGLPIAT
+215 YGL
-222 GDTKIGIGYWGNEL
+222 
-236 LSADNQGR
+236 
-244 LDAQALNSD
+244 
-253 AMTIVVPRQDGESYA
+253 
-268 VVPIMVEVEYPANN
+268 
-282 STSQVILPDNVTV
+282 
-295 LDYDGTEAD
+295 
-304 ADETS
+304 
-309 QILSGTYV
+309 
-317 ETSAA
+317 
-322 ATGLYVKAEEDF
+322 
-334 VAEFS
+334 
-339 YSAPDG
+339 
-345 SKLHKTLQVKLG
+345 
-357 ESTANKASIQSNGS
+357 
-371 ATYAATPTPP
+371 
-381 WTTGKITSIAYEGGT
+381 
-396 WLVWFNGVEAYCCS
+396 
-410 HGLSGQPNGCPTYSF
+410 
-425 SYVSKLEPGQY
+425 
-436 TPGAHYLN
+436 
-444 QINIWGGL
+444 
-452 NQLSLGLLSQKHNP
+452 
-466 DEYISSD
+466 
-473 FAAGSAST
+473 
-481 YSTAENDTL
+481 
-490 KAAYQYYDDTQL
+490 
-502 WIIKNYPDS
+502 
-511 AAAKAYLSAAAQL
+511 
-524 LGADNGVSTFA
+524 
-535 SGKGY
+535 
-540 YTYIYSPPAGYAWQI
+540 
-555 IALIGPEITDEEGG
+555 
-569 TDIPDIP
+569 
-576 DAEYYSASW
+576 
-585 TAPAQSASGSFDLT
+585 
-599 FTVNTDKQ
+599 
-607 QLETGEKVDGAKI
+607 
-620 TVTPSKTSGS
+620 
-630 IDGGSWAMSPVGAQ
+630 
-644 TITTSGH
+644 
-651 TMDDRYQANGGDGTV
+651 
-666 SWTVHYEVSKTSTST
+666 
-681 LSGQEG
+681 
-687 PYSSQAEADAAAE
+687 
-700 AAKNAAISQLQNEA
+700 
-714 QGMVDAAIAAARAE
+714 
-728 LASIVFQ
+728 
-735 YDEIDVPYGF
+735 
-745 EEFSGAVGSHQT
+745 
-757 ITVPADSSN
+757 
-766 DYVMK
+766 
-771 NDEWSLQVNLNK
+771 
-783 VDSET
+783 
-788 GEQIA
+788 
-793 GNALY
+793 
-798 EVYEWDTVTQQYM
+798 

>member
-1 MKRHTVRQRLAA
+1 MWRSGNVYSQMWSVSDINYAMVSDSKKEEIQLIYGKLYAGVPSDCTVKMCIVSQRMDDLVFRRDVLYRRANDGHDDLRAEKNRQLMACASLVGNVIQHKYVIISTQKPRVDDARDRLRQVQGHLINILSELGSTVRSVDNSERLRILHN
-13 FLLAALMSLS
+13 F
-23 WLPPLP
+23 
-29 AFAENTPT
+29 FRVGE
-37 ETTSAAESD
+37 ESRFEFD
-46 VSASASENE
+46 
-55 ATPETSDPESNV
+55 
-67 VEDETSEGD
+67 
-76 TSLSKAAQKFV
+76 
-87 DSVNALDRDRI
+87 LDRCTRLGEDFRDFVAPDTIEFKRDHIVIDNRVAKCMSMSYFPQRI
-98 LSAVNTWALASQAWQ
+98 DDKLISTLLQQVPYIILTMDFVPIETEDAYKTLADYRMKVDADKVRFNRKSVDNLDFTANVPQRTQEEEGILNQWQ
-113 AEKDNP
+113 NDMSNH
-119 DLTAALETATA
+119 DQQMFLTLLTAAFFADDLEELRQETDALKTA
-130 ASDEAAA
+130 AGNFNCRFTEM
-137 PVYAA
+137 
-142 EDLYIALTDEDR
+142 R
-154 AQEAVQTAY
+154 WQQENAFNTA
-163 SALAA
+163 
-168 LFVTMQ
+168 M
-174 LTMENPTA
+174 P
-182 PEEGGGNPPDED
+182 
-194 EIATVLYGEL
+194 
-204 PDAPTGSYMGS
+204 
-215 YGLPIAT
+215 YGL
-222 GDTKIGIGYWGNEL
+222 
-236 LSADNQGR
+236 
-244 LDAQALNSD
+244 
-253 AMTIVVPRQDGESYA
+253 
-268 VVPIMVEVEYPANN
+268 
-282 STSQVILPDNVTV
+282 
-295 LDYDGTEAD
+295 
-304 ADETS
+304 
-309 QILSGTYV
+309 
-317 ETSAA
+317 
-322 ATGLYVKAEEDF
+322 
-334 VAEFS
+334 
-339 YSAPDG
+339 
-345 SKLHKTLQVKLG
+345 
-357 ESTANKASIQSNGS
+357 
-371 ATYAATPTPP
+371 
-381 WTTGKITSIAYEGGT
+381 
-396 WLVWFNGVEAYCCS
+396 
-410 HGLSGQPNGCPTYSF
+410 
-425 SYVSKLEPGQY
+425 
-436 TPGAHYLN
+436 
-444 QINIWGGL
+444 
-452 NQLSLGLLSQKHNP
+452 
-466 DEYISSD
+466 
-473 FAAGSAST
+473 
-481 YSTAENDTL
+481 
-490 KAAYQYYDDTQL
+490 
-502 WIIKNYPDS
+502 
-511 AAAKAYLSAAAQL
+511 
-524 LGADNGVSTFA
+524 
-535 SGKGY
+535 
-540 YTYIYSPPAGYAWQI
+540 
-555 IALIGPEITDEEGG
+555 
-569 TDIPDIP
+569 
-576 DAEYYSASW
+576 
-585 TAPAQSASGSFDLT
+585 
-599 FTVNTDKQ
+599 
-607 QLETGEKVDGAKI
+607 
-620 TVTPSKTSGS
+620 
-630 IDGGSWAMSPVGAQ
+630 
-644 TITTSGH
+644 
-651 TMDDRYQANGGDGTV
+651 
-666 SWTVHYEVSKTSTST
+666 
-681 LSGQEG
+681 
-687 PYSSQAEADAAAE
+687 
-700 AAKNAAISQLQNEA
+700 
-714 QGMVDAAIAAARAE
+714 
-728 LASIVFQ
+728 
-735 YDEIDVPYGF
+735 
-745 EEFSGAVGSHQT
+745 
-757 ITVPADSSN
+757 
-766 DYVMK
+766 
-771 NDEWSLQVNLNK
+771 
-783 VDSET
+783 
-788 GEQIA
+788 
-793 GNALY
+793 
-798 EVYEWDTVTQQYM
+798 

>member
-1 MKRHTVRQRLAA
+1 MKLYEYTSTRN
-13 FLLAALMSLS
+13 S
-23 WLPPLP
+23 WGGV
-29 AFAENTPT
+29 NTPKSVQKSIPIDRIYEDGMWRSGNVYSQMWSVSDINYAMVSDSKKEEIQLIYGKLYAGVPSDCT
-37 ETTSAAESD
+37 VKMCIVSQRMDDLVFRRDVLYRRANDGHDDLRAEKNRQLTAC
-46 VSASASENE
+46 ASLVG
-55 ATPETSDPESNV
+55 NV
-67 VEDETSEGD
+67 IQHKYVIIST
-76 TSLSKAAQKFV
+76 QKPRV
-87 DSVNALDRDRI
+87 DDALDRLRQVQGHLINILSELGSTVRSVDNSERLRI
-98 LSAVNTWALASQAWQ
+98 LHNFFRVGEESRFEFDLDRCTRLGEDFRDFVAPDTIEFKRDHIVIDNRVAKCMSMSYFPQRIDDKLISTLLQQVPYIILTMDFVPIETEDAYKTLADYRMKVDADKVRFNRKSVDNLDFTANVPQRTQEEEGILNQWQ
-113 AEKDNP
+113 NDMSNH
-119 DLTAALETATA
+119 DQQMFLTLLTAAFFADDLEELRQETDALKTA
-130 ASDEAAA
+130 AGNFNCRFTEM
-137 PVYAA
+137 
-142 EDLYIALTDEDR
+142 R
-154 AQEAVQTAY
+154 WQQENAFNTA
-163 SALAA
+163 
-168 LFVTMQ
+168 M
-174 LTMENPTA
+174 P
-182 PEEGGGNPPDED
+182 
-194 EIATVLYGEL
+194 
-204 PDAPTGSYMGS
+204 
-215 YGLPIAT
+215 YGL
-222 GDTKIGIGYWGNEL
+222 
-236 LSADNQGR
+236 
-244 LDAQALNSD
+244 
-253 AMTIVVPRQDGESYA
+253 
-268 VVPIMVEVEYPANN
+268 
-282 STSQVILPDNVTV
+282 
-295 LDYDGTEAD
+295 
-304 ADETS
+304 
-309 QILSGTYV
+309 
-317 ETSAA
+317 
-322 ATGLYVKAEEDF
+322 
-334 VAEFS
+334 
-339 YSAPDG
+339 
-345 SKLHKTLQVKLG
+345 
-357 ESTANKASIQSNGS
+357 
-371 ATYAATPTPP
+371 
-381 WTTGKITSIAYEGGT
+381 
-396 WLVWFNGVEAYCCS
+396 
-410 HGLSGQPNGCPTYSF
+410 
-425 SYVSKLEPGQY
+425 
-436 TPGAHYLN
+436 
-444 QINIWGGL
+444 
-452 NQLSLGLLSQKHNP
+452 
-466 DEYISSD
+466 
-473 FAAGSAST
+473 
-481 YSTAENDTL
+481 
-490 KAAYQYYDDTQL
+490 
-502 WIIKNYPDS
+502 
-511 AAAKAYLSAAAQL
+511 
-524 LGADNGVSTFA
+524 
-535 SGKGY
+535 
-540 YTYIYSPPAGYAWQI
+540 
-555 IALIGPEITDEEGG
+555 
-569 TDIPDIP
+569 
-576 DAEYYSASW
+576 
-585 TAPAQSASGSFDLT
+585 
-599 FTVNTDKQ
+599 
-607 QLETGEKVDGAKI
+607 
-620 TVTPSKTSGS
+620 
-630 IDGGSWAMSPVGAQ
+630 
-644 TITTSGH
+644 
-651 TMDDRYQANGGDGTV
+651 
-666 SWTVHYEVSKTSTST
+666 
-681 LSGQEG
+681 
-687 PYSSQAEADAAAE
+687 
-700 AAKNAAISQLQNEA
+700 
-714 QGMVDAAIAAARAE
+714 
-728 LASIVFQ
+728 
-735 YDEIDVPYGF
+735 
-745 EEFSGAVGSHQT
+745 
-757 ITVPADSSN
+757 
-766 DYVMK
+766 
-771 NDEWSLQVNLNK
+771 
-783 VDSET
+783 
-788 GEQIA
+788 
-793 GNALY
+793 
-798 EVYEWDTVTQQYM
+798 

-827 LIPFNTQ
+827 LTPFNTQ

-1026 FAQPTNVDMSNRL
+1026 FAHPTNVDMSNRL

>member
-1 MKRHTVRQRLAA
+1 MKLYEYTSTRNSWGGVNTPKSVQKSIPIDRIYEDGMWRSGNVYSQMWSVSDINYAMVSDSKKEEIQLIYGKLYAGVPSDCTVKMCIVSQRMDDLVFRRDVLYRRANDGHDDLRAEKNRQLTACASLVGNVIQHKYVIISTQKPRVDDARDRLRQVQGHLINILSELGSTVRSVDNSERLRILHN
-13 FLLAALMSLS
+13 F
-23 WLPPLP
+23 
-29 AFAENTPT
+29 FRVGE
-37 ETTSAAESD
+37 ESRFEFD
-46 VSASASENE
+46 
-55 ATPETSDPESNV
+55 
-67 VEDETSEGD
+67 
-76 TSLSKAAQKFV
+76 
-87 DSVNALDRDRI
+87 LDRCTR
-98 LSAVNTWALASQAWQ
+98 LG
-113 AEKDNP
+113 
-119 DLTAALETATA
+119 
-130 ASDEAAA
+130 
-137 PVYAA
+137 
-142 EDLYIALTDEDR
+142 EDFR
-154 AQEAVQTAY
+154 
-163 SALAA
+163 
-168 LFVTMQ
+168 
-174 LTMENPTA
+174 
-182 PEEGGGNPPDED
+182 
-194 EIATVLYGEL
+194 
-204 PDAPTGSYMGS
+204 
-215 YGLPIAT
+215 
-222 GDTKIGIGYWGNEL
+222 
-236 LSADNQGR
+236 
-244 LDAQALNSD
+244 
-253 AMTIVVPRQDGESYA
+253 
-268 VVPIMVEVEYPANN
+268 
-282 STSQVILPDNVTV
+282 
-295 LDYDGTEAD
+295 
-304 ADETS
+304 
-309 QILSGTYV
+309 
-317 ETSAA
+317 
-322 ATGLYVKAEEDF
+322 DF
-334 VAEFS
+334 VAPDTIEFKRDHIVIDNRVAKCMSMS
-339 YSAPDG
+339 YFPQRIDD
-345 SKLHKTLQVKLG
+345 KLISTLLQQVPYIILTMDFVPIETEDAYKTLADYRMKVDADKVRFNRKSVDNLDF
-357 ESTANKASIQSNGS
+357 TANVPQRTQEEEN
-371 ATYAATPTPP
+371 T
-381 WTTGKITSIAYEGGT
+381 
-396 WLVWFNGVEAYCCS
+396 
-410 HGLSGQPNGCPTYSF
+410 
-425 SYVSKLEPGQY
+425 
-436 TPGAHYLN
+436 LN
-444 QINIWGGL
+444 QWQRDMTDNDQQMFL
-452 NQLSLGLLSQKHNP
+452 TLLTVAYFADDLEELRQETDALKT
-466 DEYISSD
+466 
-473 FAAGSAST
+473 AAGNFNCRFTEMRWQQENAFN
-481 YSTAENDTL
+481 TA
-490 KAAYQYYDDTQL
+490 
-502 WIIKNYPDS
+502 
-511 AAAKAYLSAAAQL
+511 
-524 LGADNGVSTFA
+524 
-535 SGKGY
+535 
-540 YTYIYSPPAGYAWQI
+540 
-555 IALIGPEITDEEGG
+555 
-569 TDIPDIP
+569 
-576 DAEYYSASW
+576 
-585 TAPAQSASGSFDLT
+585 
-599 FTVNTDKQ
+599 
-607 QLETGEKVDGAKI
+607 
-620 TVTPSKTSGS
+620 
-630 IDGGSWAMSPVGAQ
+630 M
-644 TITTSGH
+644 
-651 TMDDRYQANGGDGTV
+651 
-666 SWTVHYEVSKTSTST
+666 
-681 LSGQEG
+681 
-687 PYSSQAEADAAAE
+687 
-700 AAKNAAISQLQNEA
+700 
-714 QGMVDAAIAAARAE
+714 
-728 LASIVFQ
+728 
-735 YDEIDVPYGF
+735 PYG
-745 EEFSGAVGSHQT
+745 
-757 ITVPADSSN
+757 
-766 DYVMK
+766 
-771 NDEWSLQVNLNK
+771 L
-783 VDSET
+783 
-788 GEQIA
+788 
-793 GNALY
+793 
-798 EVYEWDTVTQQYM
+798 

>member
-1 MKRHTVRQRLAA
+1 MKLYEYTSTRNSWGGVNTPKSVQKSIPIDRIYEDGMWRSGNVYSQMWSVSDINYAMVSDSKKEEIQLIYGKLYAGVPSDCTVKMCIVSQRMDDLVFRRDVLYRRANDGHDDLRAEKNRQLTACASLVGNVIQHKYVIISTQKPRVDDARDRLRQVQGHLINILSELGSTVRSVDNSERLRILHN
-13 FLLAALMSLS
+13 F
-23 WLPPLP
+23 
-29 AFAENTPT
+29 FRVGE
-37 ETTSAAESD
+37 ESRFEFD
-46 VSASASENE
+46 
-55 ATPETSDPESNV
+55 
-67 VEDETSEGD
+67 
-76 TSLSKAAQKFV
+76 
-87 DSVNALDRDRI
+87 LDRCTRLGEDFRDFVAPDTIEFKRDHIVIDNRVAKCMSMSYFPQRI
-98 LSAVNTWALASQAWQ
+98 DDKLISTLLQQVPYIILTMDFVPIETEDAYKTLADYRMKVDADKVRFNRKSVDNLDFTANVPQRTQEEEGILNQWQ
-113 AEKDNP
+113 NDMSNH
-119 DLTAALETATA
+119 DQQMFLTLLTAAFFAGDLEELRQETDALKTA
-130 ASDEAAA
+130 AGNFNCRFTEM
-137 PVYAA
+137 
-142 EDLYIALTDEDR
+142 R
-154 AQEAVQTAY
+154 WQQENAFNTA
-163 SALAA
+163 
-168 LFVTMQ
+168 M
-174 LTMENPTA
+174 P
-182 PEEGGGNPPDED
+182 
-194 EIATVLYGEL
+194 
-204 PDAPTGSYMGS
+204 
-215 YGLPIAT
+215 YGL
-222 GDTKIGIGYWGNEL
+222 
-236 LSADNQGR
+236 
-244 LDAQALNSD
+244 
-253 AMTIVVPRQDGESYA
+253 
-268 VVPIMVEVEYPANN
+268 
-282 STSQVILPDNVTV
+282 
-295 LDYDGTEAD
+295 
-304 ADETS
+304 
-309 QILSGTYV
+309 
-317 ETSAA
+317 
-322 ATGLYVKAEEDF
+322 
-334 VAEFS
+334 
-339 YSAPDG
+339 
-345 SKLHKTLQVKLG
+345 
-357 ESTANKASIQSNGS
+357 
-371 ATYAATPTPP
+371 
-381 WTTGKITSIAYEGGT
+381 
-396 WLVWFNGVEAYCCS
+396 
-410 HGLSGQPNGCPTYSF
+410 
-425 SYVSKLEPGQY
+425 
-436 TPGAHYLN
+436 
-444 QINIWGGL
+444 
-452 NQLSLGLLSQKHNP
+452 
-466 DEYISSD
+466 
-473 FAAGSAST
+473 
-481 YSTAENDTL
+481 
-490 KAAYQYYDDTQL
+490 
-502 WIIKNYPDS
+502 
-511 AAAKAYLSAAAQL
+511 
-524 LGADNGVSTFA
+524 
-535 SGKGY
+535 
-540 YTYIYSPPAGYAWQI
+540 
-555 IALIGPEITDEEGG
+555 
-569 TDIPDIP
+569 
-576 DAEYYSASW
+576 
-585 TAPAQSASGSFDLT
+585 
-599 FTVNTDKQ
+599 
-607 QLETGEKVDGAKI
+607 
-620 TVTPSKTSGS
+620 
-630 IDGGSWAMSPVGAQ
+630 
-644 TITTSGH
+644 
-651 TMDDRYQANGGDGTV
+651 
-666 SWTVHYEVSKTSTST
+666 
-681 LSGQEG
+681 
-687 PYSSQAEADAAAE
+687 
-700 AAKNAAISQLQNEA
+700 
-714 QGMVDAAIAAARAE
+714 
-728 LASIVFQ
+728 
-735 YDEIDVPYGF
+735 
-745 EEFSGAVGSHQT
+745 
-757 ITVPADSSN
+757 
-766 DYVMK
+766 
-771 NDEWSLQVNLNK
+771 
-783 VDSET
+783 
-788 GEQIA
+788 
-793 GNALY
+793 
-798 EVYEWDTVTQQYM
+798 

>member
-1 MKRHTVRQRLAA
+1 MWRSGNVYSQMWSVSDINYAMVSDSKKEEIQLIYGKLYAGVPSDCTVKMCIVSQRMDDLVFRRDVLYRRANDGHDDLRAEKNRQLTACASLVGNVIQHKYVIISTQKPRVDDARDRLRQVQGHLINILSELGSTVRSVDNSERLRILHN
-13 FLLAALMSLS
+13 F
-23 WLPPLP
+23 
-29 AFAENTPT
+29 FRVGE
-37 ETTSAAESD
+37 ESRFEFD
-46 VSASASENE
+46 
-55 ATPETSDPESNV
+55 
-67 VEDETSEGD
+67 
-76 TSLSKAAQKFV
+76 
-87 DSVNALDRDRI
+87 LDRCTRLGEDFRDFVAPDTIEFKRDHIVIDNRVAKCMSMSYFPQRI
-98 LSAVNTWALASQAWQ
+98 DDKLISTLLQQVPYIILTMDFVPIETEDAYKTLADYRMKVDADKVRFNRKSVDNLDFTANVPQRTQEEEGILNQWQ
-113 AEKDNP
+113 NDMSNH
-119 DLTAALETATA
+119 DQQMFLTLLTAAFFADDLEELRQETDALKTA
-130 ASDEAAA
+130 AGNFNCRFTEM
-137 PVYAA
+137 
-142 EDLYIALTDEDR
+142 R
-154 AQEAVQTAY
+154 WQQENAFNTA
-163 SALAA
+163 
-168 LFVTMQ
+168 M
-174 LTMENPTA
+174 P
-182 PEEGGGNPPDED
+182 
-194 EIATVLYGEL
+194 
-204 PDAPTGSYMGS
+204 
-215 YGLPIAT
+215 YGL
-222 GDTKIGIGYWGNEL
+222 
-236 LSADNQGR
+236 
-244 LDAQALNSD
+244 
-253 AMTIVVPRQDGESYA
+253 
-268 VVPIMVEVEYPANN
+268 
-282 STSQVILPDNVTV
+282 
-295 LDYDGTEAD
+295 
-304 ADETS
+304 
-309 QILSGTYV
+309 
-317 ETSAA
+317 
-322 ATGLYVKAEEDF
+322 
-334 VAEFS
+334 
-339 YSAPDG
+339 
-345 SKLHKTLQVKLG
+345 
-357 ESTANKASIQSNGS
+357 
-371 ATYAATPTPP
+371 
-381 WTTGKITSIAYEGGT
+381 
-396 WLVWFNGVEAYCCS
+396 
-410 HGLSGQPNGCPTYSF
+410 
-425 SYVSKLEPGQY
+425 
-436 TPGAHYLN
+436 
-444 QINIWGGL
+444 
-452 NQLSLGLLSQKHNP
+452 
-466 DEYISSD
+466 
-473 FAAGSAST
+473 
-481 YSTAENDTL
+481 
-490 KAAYQYYDDTQL
+490 
-502 WIIKNYPDS
+502 
-511 AAAKAYLSAAAQL
+511 
-524 LGADNGVSTFA
+524 
-535 SGKGY
+535 
-540 YTYIYSPPAGYAWQI
+540 
-555 IALIGPEITDEEGG
+555 
-569 TDIPDIP
+569 
-576 DAEYYSASW
+576 
-585 TAPAQSASGSFDLT
+585 
-599 FTVNTDKQ
+599 
-607 QLETGEKVDGAKI
+607 
-620 TVTPSKTSGS
+620 
-630 IDGGSWAMSPVGAQ
+630 
-644 TITTSGH
+644 
-651 TMDDRYQANGGDGTV
+651 
-666 SWTVHYEVSKTSTST
+666 
-681 LSGQEG
+681 
-687 PYSSQAEADAAAE
+687 
-700 AAKNAAISQLQNEA
+700 
-714 QGMVDAAIAAARAE
+714 
-728 LASIVFQ
+728 
-735 YDEIDVPYGF
+735 
-745 EEFSGAVGSHQT
+745 
-757 ITVPADSSN
+757 
-766 DYVMK
+766 
-771 NDEWSLQVNLNK
+771 
-783 VDSET
+783 
-788 GEQIA
+788 
-793 GNALY
+793 
-798 EVYEWDTVTQQYM
+798 

>member
-1 MKRHTVRQRLAA
+1 MKLYEYTSTRNSWGGVNTPKSVQKSIPIDRIYEDGMWRSGNVYSQMWSVSDINYAMVSDSKKEEIQLIYGKLYAGVPSDCTVKMCIVSQRMDDLVFRRDVLYRRANDGHDDLRAEKNRQLTACASLVGNVIQHKYVIISTQKPRVDDARDRLRQVQGHLINILSELGSTVRSVDNSERLRILHN
-13 FLLAALMSLS
+13 F
-23 WLPPLP
+23 
-29 AFAENTPT
+29 FRVGE
-37 ETTSAAESD
+37 ESRFEFD
-46 VSASASENE
+46 
-55 ATPETSDPESNV
+55 
-67 VEDETSEGD
+67 
-76 TSLSKAAQKFV
+76 
-87 DSVNALDRDRI
+87 LDRCTRLGEDFRDFVAPDTIEFKRDHIVIDNRVAKCMSMSYFPQRI
-98 LSAVNTWALASQAWQ
+98 DDKLISTLLQQVPYIILTMDFVPIETEDAYKTLADYRMKVDADKVRFNRKSVDNLDFTANVPQRTQEEEGILNQWQ
-113 AEKDNP
+113 NDMSNH
-119 DLTAALETATA
+119 DQQMFLTLLTAAFFADDLEELRQETDALKTA
-130 ASDEAAA
+130 AGNFNCRFTEM
-137 PVYAA
+137 
-142 EDLYIALTDEDR
+142 R
-154 AQEAVQTAY
+154 WQQENAFNTA
-163 SALAA
+163 
-168 LFVTMQ
+168 M
-174 LTMENPTA
+174 P
-182 PEEGGGNPPDED
+182 
-194 EIATVLYGEL
+194 
-204 PDAPTGSYMGS
+204 
-215 YGLPIAT
+215 YGL
-222 GDTKIGIGYWGNEL
+222 
-236 LSADNQGR
+236 
-244 LDAQALNSD
+244 
-253 AMTIVVPRQDGESYA
+253 
-268 VVPIMVEVEYPANN
+268 
-282 STSQVILPDNVTV
+282 
-295 LDYDGTEAD
+295 
-304 ADETS
+304 
-309 QILSGTYV
+309 
-317 ETSAA
+317 
-322 ATGLYVKAEEDF
+322 
-334 VAEFS
+334 
-339 YSAPDG
+339 
-345 SKLHKTLQVKLG
+345 
-357 ESTANKASIQSNGS
+357 
-371 ATYAATPTPP
+371 
-381 WTTGKITSIAYEGGT
+381 
-396 WLVWFNGVEAYCCS
+396 
-410 HGLSGQPNGCPTYSF
+410 
-425 SYVSKLEPGQY
+425 
-436 TPGAHYLN
+436 
-444 QINIWGGL
+444 
-452 NQLSLGLLSQKHNP
+452 
-466 DEYISSD
+466 
-473 FAAGSAST
+473 
-481 YSTAENDTL
+481 
-490 KAAYQYYDDTQL
+490 
-502 WIIKNYPDS
+502 
-511 AAAKAYLSAAAQL
+511 
-524 LGADNGVSTFA
+524 
-535 SGKGY
+535 
-540 YTYIYSPPAGYAWQI
+540 
-555 IALIGPEITDEEGG
+555 
-569 TDIPDIP
+569 
-576 DAEYYSASW
+576 
-585 TAPAQSASGSFDLT
+585 
-599 FTVNTDKQ
+599 
-607 QLETGEKVDGAKI
+607 
-620 TVTPSKTSGS
+620 
-630 IDGGSWAMSPVGAQ
+630 
-644 TITTSGH
+644 
-651 TMDDRYQANGGDGTV
+651 
-666 SWTVHYEVSKTSTST
+666 
-681 LSGQEG
+681 
-687 PYSSQAEADAAAE
+687 
-700 AAKNAAISQLQNEA
+700 
-714 QGMVDAAIAAARAE
+714 
-728 LASIVFQ
+728 
-735 YDEIDVPYGF
+735 
-745 EEFSGAVGSHQT
+745 
-757 ITVPADSSN
+757 
-766 DYVMK
+766 
-771 NDEWSLQVNLNK
+771 
-783 VDSET
+783 
-788 GEQIA
+788 
-793 GNALY
+793 
-798 EVYEWDTVTQQYM
+798 

-842 YYGVNAISGNLIIG
+842 YYGVNAISGNLVIG

>member
-1 MKRHTVRQRLAA
+1 MKLYEYTSTRNSWGGVNTPKSVQKSIPIDRIYEDGMWRSGNVYSQMWSVSDINYAMVSDSKKEEIQLIYGKLYAGVPSDCTVKVCIVSQRMDDLVFRRDVLYRRANDGHDDLRADKNRQLTACASLVGNVIQHKYVIISTQKPRVDDARDRLRQVQGHLINILSELGSTVRSVDNSERLRILHN
-13 FLLAALMSLS
+13 F
-23 WLPPLP
+23 
-29 AFAENTPT
+29 FRVGE
-37 ETTSAAESD
+37 ESRFEFD
-46 VSASASENE
+46 
-55 ATPETSDPESNV
+55 
-67 VEDETSEGD
+67 
-76 TSLSKAAQKFV
+76 
-87 DSVNALDRDRI
+87 LDRCTRLGEDFRDFVAPDTIEFKRDHIVIDNRVAKCMSMSYFPQRI
-98 LSAVNTWALASQAWQ
+98 DDKLISTLLQQVPYIILTMDFVPIETEDAYKTLADYRMKVDADKVRFNRKSVDNLDFTANVPQRTQEEEGILNQWQ
-113 AEKDNP
+113 NDMSNH
-119 DLTAALETATA
+119 DQQMFLTLLTAAFFADDLEELRQETDALKTA
-130 ASDEAAA
+130 AGNFNCRFTEM
-137 PVYAA
+137 
-142 EDLYIALTDEDR
+142 R
-154 AQEAVQTAY
+154 WQQENAFNTA
-163 SALAA
+163 
-168 LFVTMQ
+168 M
-174 LTMENPTA
+174 P
-182 PEEGGGNPPDED
+182 
-194 EIATVLYGEL
+194 
-204 PDAPTGSYMGS
+204 
-215 YGLPIAT
+215 YGL
-222 GDTKIGIGYWGNEL
+222 
-236 LSADNQGR
+236 
-244 LDAQALNSD
+244 
-253 AMTIVVPRQDGESYA
+253 
-268 VVPIMVEVEYPANN
+268 
-282 STSQVILPDNVTV
+282 
-295 LDYDGTEAD
+295 
-304 ADETS
+304 
-309 QILSGTYV
+309 
-317 ETSAA
+317 
-322 ATGLYVKAEEDF
+322 
-334 VAEFS
+334 
-339 YSAPDG
+339 
-345 SKLHKTLQVKLG
+345 
-357 ESTANKASIQSNGS
+357 
-371 ATYAATPTPP
+371 
-381 WTTGKITSIAYEGGT
+381 
-396 WLVWFNGVEAYCCS
+396 
-410 HGLSGQPNGCPTYSF
+410 
-425 SYVSKLEPGQY
+425 
-436 TPGAHYLN
+436 
-444 QINIWGGL
+444 
-452 NQLSLGLLSQKHNP
+452 
-466 DEYISSD
+466 
-473 FAAGSAST
+473 
-481 YSTAENDTL
+481 
-490 KAAYQYYDDTQL
+490 
-502 WIIKNYPDS
+502 
-511 AAAKAYLSAAAQL
+511 
-524 LGADNGVSTFA
+524 
-535 SGKGY
+535 
-540 YTYIYSPPAGYAWQI
+540 
-555 IALIGPEITDEEGG
+555 
-569 TDIPDIP
+569 
-576 DAEYYSASW
+576 
-585 TAPAQSASGSFDLT
+585 
-599 FTVNTDKQ
+599 
-607 QLETGEKVDGAKI
+607 
-620 TVTPSKTSGS
+620 
-630 IDGGSWAMSPVGAQ
+630 
-644 TITTSGH
+644 
-651 TMDDRYQANGGDGTV
+651 
-666 SWTVHYEVSKTSTST
+666 
-681 LSGQEG
+681 
-687 PYSSQAEADAAAE
+687 
-700 AAKNAAISQLQNEA
+700 
-714 QGMVDAAIAAARAE
+714 
-728 LASIVFQ
+728 
-735 YDEIDVPYGF
+735 
-745 EEFSGAVGSHQT
+745 
-757 ITVPADSSN
+757 
-766 DYVMK
+766 
-771 NDEWSLQVNLNK
+771 
-783 VDSET
+783 
-788 GEQIA
+788 
-793 GNALY
+793 
-798 EVYEWDTVTQQYM
+798 

-1026 FAQPTNVDMSNRL
+1026 FAHPTNVDMSNRL

-1102 WKRFRKYNAFA
+1102 WKRFRKYNAYA

>member
-1 MKRHTVRQRLAA
+1 MKLYEYTSTRNSWGGVNTPKSVQKSIPIDRIYEDGMWRSGNVYSQMWSVSDINYAMVSDSKKEEIQLIYGKLYAGVPSDCTVKMCIVSQRMDDLVFRRDVLYRRANDGHDDLRAEKNRQLTACASLVGNVIQHKYVIISTQKPRVDDARDRLRQVQGHLINILSELGSTVRSVDNSERLRILHN
-13 FLLAALMSLS
+13 F
-23 WLPPLP
+23 
-29 AFAENTPT
+29 FRVGE
-37 ETTSAAESD
+37 ESRFEFD
-46 VSASASENE
+46 
-55 ATPETSDPESNV
+55 
-67 VEDETSEGD
+67 
-76 TSLSKAAQKFV
+76 
-87 DSVNALDRDRI
+87 LDRCTRLGEDFRDFVAPDTIEFKRDHIVIDNRVAKCMSMSYFPQRI
-98 LSAVNTWALASQAWQ
+98 DDKLISTLLQQVPYIILTMDFVPIETEDAYKTLADYRMKVDADKVRFNRKSVDNLDFTANVPQRTQEEEGILNQWQ
-113 AEKDNP
+113 NDMSNH
-119 DLTAALETATA
+119 DQQMFLTLLTAAFFADDLEELRQETDALKTA
-130 ASDEAAA
+130 AGNFNCRFTEM
-137 PVYAA
+137 
-142 EDLYIALTDEDR
+142 R
-154 AQEAVQTAY
+154 WQQENAFNTA
-163 SALAA
+163 
-168 LFVTMQ
+168 M
-174 LTMENPTA
+174 P
-182 PEEGGGNPPDED
+182 
-194 EIATVLYGEL
+194 
-204 PDAPTGSYMGS
+204 
-215 YGLPIAT
+215 YGL
-222 GDTKIGIGYWGNEL
+222 
-236 LSADNQGR
+236 
-244 LDAQALNSD
+244 
-253 AMTIVVPRQDGESYA
+253 
-268 VVPIMVEVEYPANN
+268 
-282 STSQVILPDNVTV
+282 
-295 LDYDGTEAD
+295 
-304 ADETS
+304 
-309 QILSGTYV
+309 
-317 ETSAA
+317 
-322 ATGLYVKAEEDF
+322 
-334 VAEFS
+334 
-339 YSAPDG
+339 
-345 SKLHKTLQVKLG
+345 
-357 ESTANKASIQSNGS
+357 
-371 ATYAATPTPP
+371 
-381 WTTGKITSIAYEGGT
+381 
-396 WLVWFNGVEAYCCS
+396 
-410 HGLSGQPNGCPTYSF
+410 
-425 SYVSKLEPGQY
+425 
-436 TPGAHYLN
+436 
-444 QINIWGGL
+444 
-452 NQLSLGLLSQKHNP
+452 
-466 DEYISSD
+466 
-473 FAAGSAST
+473 
-481 YSTAENDTL
+481 
-490 KAAYQYYDDTQL
+490 
-502 WIIKNYPDS
+502 
-511 AAAKAYLSAAAQL
+511 
-524 LGADNGVSTFA
+524 
-535 SGKGY
+535 
-540 YTYIYSPPAGYAWQI
+540 
-555 IALIGPEITDEEGG
+555 
-569 TDIPDIP
+569 
-576 DAEYYSASW
+576 
-585 TAPAQSASGSFDLT
+585 
-599 FTVNTDKQ
+599 
-607 QLETGEKVDGAKI
+607 
-620 TVTPSKTSGS
+620 
-630 IDGGSWAMSPVGAQ
+630 
-644 TITTSGH
+644 
-651 TMDDRYQANGGDGTV
+651 
-666 SWTVHYEVSKTSTST
+666 
-681 LSGQEG
+681 
-687 PYSSQAEADAAAE
+687 
-700 AAKNAAISQLQNEA
+700 
-714 QGMVDAAIAAARAE
+714 
-728 LASIVFQ
+728 
-735 YDEIDVPYGF
+735 
-745 EEFSGAVGSHQT
+745 
-757 ITVPADSSN
+757 
-766 DYVMK
+766 
-771 NDEWSLQVNLNK
+771 
-783 VDSET
+783 
-788 GEQIA
+788 
-793 GNALY
+793 
-798 EVYEWDTVTQQYM
+798 

>member
-1 MKRHTVRQRLAA
+1 MKLYEYTSTRNSWGGVNTPKSVQKSIPIDRIYEDGMWRSGNVYSQMWSVSDINYAMVSDSKKEEIQLIYGKLYAGVPSDCTVKMCIVSQRMDDLVFRRDVLYRRAHDGHDDLRAEKNRQLTACASLVGNVIQHKYVIISTQKPRVDDARDRLRQVQGHLINILSELGSTVRSVDNSERLRILHN
-13 FLLAALMSLS
+13 F
-23 WLPPLP
+23 
-29 AFAENTPT
+29 FRVGE
-37 ETTSAAESD
+37 ESRFEFD
-46 VSASASENE
+46 
-55 ATPETSDPESNV
+55 
-67 VEDETSEGD
+67 
-76 TSLSKAAQKFV
+76 
-87 DSVNALDRDRI
+87 LDRCTRLGEDFRDFVAPDTIEFKRDHIVIDNRVAKCMSMSYFPQRI
-98 LSAVNTWALASQAWQ
+98 DDKLISTLLQQVPYIILTMDFVPIETEDAYKTLADYRMKVDADKVRFNRKSVDNLDFTANVPQRTQEEEGILNQWQ
-113 AEKDNP
+113 NDMSNH
-119 DLTAALETATA
+119 DQQMFLTLLTAAFFADDLEELRQETDALKTA
-130 ASDEAAA
+130 AGNFNCRFTEM
-137 PVYAA
+137 
-142 EDLYIALTDEDR
+142 R
-154 AQEAVQTAY
+154 WQQENAFNTA
-163 SALAA
+163 
-168 LFVTMQ
+168 M
-174 LTMENPTA
+174 P
-182 PEEGGGNPPDED
+182 
-194 EIATVLYGEL
+194 
-204 PDAPTGSYMGS
+204 
-215 YGLPIAT
+215 YGL
-222 GDTKIGIGYWGNEL
+222 
-236 LSADNQGR
+236 
-244 LDAQALNSD
+244 
-253 AMTIVVPRQDGESYA
+253 
-268 VVPIMVEVEYPANN
+268 
-282 STSQVILPDNVTV
+282 
-295 LDYDGTEAD
+295 
-304 ADETS
+304 
-309 QILSGTYV
+309 
-317 ETSAA
+317 
-322 ATGLYVKAEEDF
+322 
-334 VAEFS
+334 
-339 YSAPDG
+339 
-345 SKLHKTLQVKLG
+345 
-357 ESTANKASIQSNGS
+357 
-371 ATYAATPTPP
+371 
-381 WTTGKITSIAYEGGT
+381 
-396 WLVWFNGVEAYCCS
+396 
-410 HGLSGQPNGCPTYSF
+410 
-425 SYVSKLEPGQY
+425 
-436 TPGAHYLN
+436 
-444 QINIWGGL
+444 
-452 NQLSLGLLSQKHNP
+452 
-466 DEYISSD
+466 
-473 FAAGSAST
+473 
-481 YSTAENDTL
+481 
-490 KAAYQYYDDTQL
+490 
-502 WIIKNYPDS
+502 
-511 AAAKAYLSAAAQL
+511 
-524 LGADNGVSTFA
+524 
-535 SGKGY
+535 
-540 YTYIYSPPAGYAWQI
+540 
-555 IALIGPEITDEEGG
+555 
-569 TDIPDIP
+569 
-576 DAEYYSASW
+576 
-585 TAPAQSASGSFDLT
+585 
-599 FTVNTDKQ
+599 
-607 QLETGEKVDGAKI
+607 
-620 TVTPSKTSGS
+620 
-630 IDGGSWAMSPVGAQ
+630 
-644 TITTSGH
+644 
-651 TMDDRYQANGGDGTV
+651 
-666 SWTVHYEVSKTSTST
+666 
-681 LSGQEG
+681 
-687 PYSSQAEADAAAE
+687 
-700 AAKNAAISQLQNEA
+700 
-714 QGMVDAAIAAARAE
+714 
-728 LASIVFQ
+728 
-735 YDEIDVPYGF
+735 
-745 EEFSGAVGSHQT
+745 
-757 ITVPADSSN
+757 
-766 DYVMK
+766 
-771 NDEWSLQVNLNK
+771 
-783 VDSET
+783 
-788 GEQIA
+788 
-793 GNALY
+793 
-798 EVYEWDTVTQQYM
+798 